1 MDRINGTCIDRFC
14 GCSSLDFDT
23 FKDKPKEKTSS
34 RSKYS
39 ILAEPGDGAKVIDPG
54 SLEEDMIK
62 VSENLSEP
70 LHTISA
76 VPEDLPT
83 IQTAEVPKD
92 VDALF
97 KNYFQILKREKVNI
111 SKWRST
117 LMQLRS
123 EMLFPHLLL
132 L

>member
-1 MDRINGTCIDRFC
+1 MKTRWIGLTGLVLIVFC

-62 VSENLSEP
+62 VSEVKSHCLQP
-70 LHTISA
+70 VRHLLC
-76 VPEDLPT
+76 V
-83 IQTAEVPKD
+83 
-92 VDALF
+92 
-97 KNYFQILKREKVNI
+97 LKE
-111 SKWRST
+111 
-117 LMQLRS
+117 
-123 EMLFPHLLL
+123 EMLLSLNKSAFPDFILRKEKLL
-132 L
+132 